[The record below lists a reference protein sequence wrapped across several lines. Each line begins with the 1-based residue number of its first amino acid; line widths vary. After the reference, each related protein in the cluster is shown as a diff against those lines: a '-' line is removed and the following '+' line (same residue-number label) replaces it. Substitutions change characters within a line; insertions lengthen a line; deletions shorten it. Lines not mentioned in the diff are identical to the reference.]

1 MAAEA
6 PERDPGAPAAPP
18 QARVL
23 VVDDEPAMRRALRIN
38 LRVRKYDVTAATTGQ
53 EALTEAS
60 RRPPDAVILD
70 LGLPDMDGL
79 DVCRALRRWSAAP
92 IIVLSA
98 RGAETDKTALLE
110 AGADDYVTKPFGTAE
125 LRARV
130 QAQLRRA
137 RMAPLPGD
145 EGPITIGELVVD
157 TARRTVTRAG
167 ESVHLT
173 PTEWNLLR
181 VLIANAGRPVT
192 HARLFHEVWGDVA
205 GDAQQY
211 LRVYVGHLRRKLE
224 RDPYRPRM
232 ILTEPGVGYRLVPE
246 SETDDAA

>member
-1 MAAEA
+1 MDRAADGEI
-6 PERDPGAPAAPP
+6 PA
-18 QARVL
+18 Q
-23 VVDDEPAMRRALRIN
+23 
-38 LRVRKYDVTAATTGQ
+38 TA
-53 EALTEAS
+53 E
-60 RRPPDAVILD
+60 
-70 LGLPDMDGL
+70 
-79 DVCRALRRWSAAP
+79 SAAFFQL
-92 IIVLSA
+92 VQRRERGKLKVYVGSAAGVGKTYRMLSEAHALKA
-98 RGAETDKTALLE
+98 RGVDVVIGFIEPHGRAETDKTALLE